1 MKNHAKSKQRLPR
14 GWTEKKIRAV
24 IDYYDN
30 QSEDEEAAEIEAAY
44 EANGQTR
51 LLVPTDLV
59 PQIEALVDRNRKAL
73 KKRTQR
79 RVRERSRS

>member
-1 MKNHAKSKQRLPR
+1 MKSPAKSKQRLPR

-30 QSEDEEAAEIEAAY
+30 QSEDEEAAEIDAAY

-51 LLVPTDLV
+51 ISVPTDLL
-59 PQIEALVDRNRKAL
+59 PQIEALVHRNTRAPSRRK
-73 KKRTQR
+73 RR
-79 RVRERSRS
+79 RVRERSAS